1 MPLITGRLAC
11 ALLFLASSTS
21 GNGESTIKL
30 DVPAIAPV
38 KNQIIDSRFFSHSI
52 ELSYLVDYAGNLTH
66 PNTLSNNLIR
76 NLYLVTGSYP
86 IVRVG
91 GSTQNHATWVQNQTE
106 AIVLNFSD
114 PSADQPD
121 NVTLGPAFLE
131 SFKTFPD
138 GTQYIFG
145 LNFFDGEIG
154 KQDAVLE
161 ARNVYQSLKDRL
173 YAFEIGNEF
182 DGFPVNRSRETW
194 SLEAY
199 VEQWLYFAGTISGN
213 VSIPKP
219 FFQAGVFATLTA
231 NPDIP
236 QIGNTPWTAETA
248 IDHGITGTG
257 QARTFT
263 EHTYIGVSSNS
274 SLLPPVP
281 LPSLDQNLLNH
292 TFLAHHME
300 YFVEQSRYSVAHG
313 LPYVIGETN
322 SLASQGLQGV
332 SNVFGAALWSIGYAL
347 YTAAATNVSRLHFH
361 NGTPYR
367 YSVWQPVT
375 ATGAT
380 NATNATTPAHAR
392 PLYYG
397 NMFVANALGN
407 PRGHMPQNGSAS
419 TWKVAFLV
427 EEARFTAYAVFS
439 VAQGAQTLRHIALVN
454 MDGRWSADPAKVGKE
469 KTVKLPEDSRGAAE
483 VRRLTG
489 AAVDLAQGVTWA
501 GRTVDPDGNLVG
513 MEVVERVQSGGE
525 VTVQP
530 GEAVLLSF

>member
-38 KNQIIDSRFFSHSI
+38 KNQIIDSRIFSYSI
-52 ELSYLVDYAGNLTH
+52 ELSCLVYYAGNLTH

-106 AIVLNFSD
+106 AIVLNFLD
-114 PSADQPD
+114 LSADQPD

-131 SFKTFPD
+131 
-138 GTQYIFG
+138 
-145 LNFFDGEIG
+145 
-154 KQDAVLE
+154 
-161 ARNVYQSLKDRL
+161 L

-199 VEQWLYFAGTISGN
+199 VEQWLDFAGTISGN

-248 IDHGITGTG
+248 IDHGIAGTG

-263 EHTYIGVSSNS
+263 EHTYMGVSSSS

-332 SNVFGAALWSIGYAL
+332 SNVFGAALWSIDYAL

-367 YSVWQPVT
+367 YSVWQPDT
-375 ATGAT
+375 ATGATNAT

-427 EEARFTAYAVFS
+427 EEARFTA
-439 VAQGAQTLRHIALVN
+439 
-454 MDGRWSADPAKVGKE
+454 
-469 KTVKLPEDSRGAAE
+469 
-483 VRRLTG
+483 
-489 AAVDLAQGVTWA
+489 
-501 GRTVDPDGNLVG
+501 
-513 MEVVERVQSGGE
+513 
-525 VTVQP
+525 
-530 GEAVLLSF
+530 